1 MSAGPATG
9 EDGER
14 TPSEGGERTAPEN
27 SEERY
32 LVSPTATGK
41 KRHRPDETGD
51 EPACRAFL
59 QRDDAEWRRL
69 SARQTV
75 FYDDC
80 TNCFP
85 RE

>member
-1 MSAGPATG
+1 MSA
-9 EDGER
+9 ER
-14 TPSEGGERTAPEN
+14 VAQSEGDRAAADDD
-27 SEERY
+27 EERY

-41 KRHRPDETGD
+41 KRHRPNGSGD
-51 EPACRAFL
+51 HPACRAFL
-59 QRDDAEWRRL
+59 QREDAEWRTL

-80 TNCFP
+80 ANCFP

>member
-1 MSAGPATG
+1 MSAGRAVP
-9 EDGER
+9 EDDE
-14 TPSEGGERTAPEN
+14 AY
-27 SEERY
+27 Y
-32 LVSPTATGK
+32 LVSPTATTK

-59 QRDDAEWRRL
+59 QRDGAQWRKL

-75 FYDDC
+75 LYDDC
-80 TNCFP
+80 TNCFA